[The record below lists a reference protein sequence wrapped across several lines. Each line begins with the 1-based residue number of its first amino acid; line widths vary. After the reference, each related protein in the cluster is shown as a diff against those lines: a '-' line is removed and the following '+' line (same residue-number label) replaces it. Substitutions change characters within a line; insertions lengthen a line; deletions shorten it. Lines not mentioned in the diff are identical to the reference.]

1 MTMASVPAVRGIADL
16 QGTLAIDAQA
26 LGALRAQAKHSPDA
40 ALEKVA
46 TQFEALFMQM
56 MLKSM
61 RESVPQEGMF
71 DSDATR
77 TYMSMLDQQLATSL
91 AGRSGLGLA
100 AVLVKQLRGLGGAGG
115 ALQGGQQAGAQPGSQ
130 PVESAAGVHSPLNP
144 SVSPPVNPPMNRPVN
159 PSVNLSVNPFNPVEG
174 YALQEV
180 PSPLRESVAPTP
192 VPAQI
197 PAHVREF
204 IDKIGAQA
212 LAASRETGVP
222 ARFIAAQAALES
234 NWGRN
239 EIRGADGAPSHNLF
253 GIKATRGWSGKTADA
268 VTTEYAN
275 GTAARTTE
283 KFRAYDSYS
292 EAFLDYARLL
302 RTRYKDAV
310 AAGNDA
316 AGFAQGL
323 QRAGYATDPRYAE
336 KVARIIQTSFSARA

>member
-1 MTMASVPAVRGIADL
+1 MAAIPGIADL
-16 QGTLAIDAQA
+16 QNTLAIDAQA
-26 LGALRAQAKHSPDA
+26 LGALRAQAKNSPDA

-61 RESVPQEGMF
+61 RESVPQDGMF
-71 DSDATR
+71 DSEATR
-77 TYMSMLDQQLATSL
+77 TYMGMLDQQLATSL
-91 AGRSGLGLA
+91 AGTSGLGLA
-100 AVLVKQLRGLGGAGG
+100 AVLVKQLRGTGAVG
-115 ALQGGQQAGAQPGSQ
+115 AAD
-130 PVESAAGVHSPLNP
+130 AAASGTA
-144 SVSPPVNPPMNRPVN
+144 SPPPDPDSALPA
-159 PSVNLSVNPFNPVEG
+159 PVNPFNPGEG
-174 YALQEV
+174 YPVPEA
-180 PSPLRESVAPTP
+180 PSPLKEYAAPAHLP
-192 VPAQI
+192 VQVPT
-197 PAHVREF
+197 HVREF
-204 IDKIGAQA
+204 IDKVGAQA

-268 VTTEYAN
+268 VTTEYTN
-275 GTAARTTE
+275 GAAAKTTE

-302 RTRYKDAV
+302 KTRYKDAV
-310 AAGNDA
+310 AAGEDA
-316 AGFAQGL
+316 AQFAQGL

>member
-1 MTMASVPAVRGIADL
+1 MAAIPGIADL
-16 QGTLAIDAQA
+16 QNTLAIDAQA
-26 LGALRAQAKHSPDA
+26 LGALRAQAKNSPDA

-61 RESVPQEGMF
+61 RESVPQDGMF
-71 DSDATR
+71 DSEATR
-77 TYMSMLDQQLATSL
+77 TYMGMLDQQLATSL

-100 AVLVKQLRGLGGAGG
+100 AVLVKQLRGTGAVG
-115 ALQGGQQAGAQPGSQ
+115 ATDAAASGTASP
-130 PVESAAGVHSPLNP
+130 SADPASALPAP
-144 SVSPPVNPPMNRPVN
+144 
-159 PSVNLSVNPFNPVEG
+159 VNPFNPGEG
-174 YALQEV
+174 YPAPEAL
-180 PSPLRESVAPTP
+180 SPLKESAAPAYLSVQ
-192 VPAQI
+192 VPT
-197 PAHVREF
+197 HVREF
-204 IDKIGAQA
+204 IDKVGAQA
-212 LAASRETGVP
+212 IAASRETGVP

-275 GTAARTTE
+275 GAAAKTTE

-302 RTRYKDAV
+302 KTRYKDAV
-310 AAGNDA
+310 AAGEDA
-316 AGFAQGL
+316 AQFAQGL

>member
-1 MTMASVPAVRGIADL
+1 MGSIPAIGAISGFADL
-16 QGTLAIDAQA
+16 QGTLAIDARA
-26 LGALRAQAKHSPDA
+26 LGALRAQAKNSPDA

-61 RESVPQEGMF
+61 RESVPQDGMF
-71 DSDATR
+71 DGEATR
-77 TYMSMLDQQLATSL
+77 TYMGMLDQQLATSL
-91 AGRSGLGLA
+91 AGKSGLGLA
-100 AVLVKQLRGLGGAGG
+100 DVLVKQLRGVGGAV
-115 ALQGGQQAGAQPGSQ
+115 AAPQATD
-130 PVESAAGVHSPLNP
+130 SAAGVQTPANP
-144 SVSPPVNPPMNRPVN
+144 
-159 PSVNLSVNPFNPVEG
+159 SVNPFNPAEG
-174 YALQEV
+174 YRLPDAL
-180 PSPLRESVAPTP
+180 SPLNESAAPAPLPT
-192 VPAQI
+192 
-197 PAHVREF
+197 HVREF
-204 IDKIGAQA
+204 IDKVGAQA
-212 LAASRETGVP
+212 IAASRETGVP

-239 EIRGADGAPSHNLF
+239 EIRSADGTASHNLF

-275 GTAARTTE
+275 GGAAKTTE

-302 RTRYKDAV
+302 KTRYKDAV
-310 AAGNDA
+310 VAGDDA
-316 AGFAQGL
+316 AQFAQGL